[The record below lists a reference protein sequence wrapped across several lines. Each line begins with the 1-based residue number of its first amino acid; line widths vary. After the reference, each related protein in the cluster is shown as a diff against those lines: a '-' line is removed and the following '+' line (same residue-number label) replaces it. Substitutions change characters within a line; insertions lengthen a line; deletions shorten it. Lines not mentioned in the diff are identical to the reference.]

1 MVCANVGFMN
11 MHEALVLS
19 PSPRRLLEQN
29 PLGGKAARP
38 STLSGGSL
46 WPAASFPVS
55 PGLVPCAGEG
65 HIGPLDATVSLVPSR
80 PGRQDT
86 ELKDGGQPS
95 YGQRVVPAMWVQG
108 LYPQAGCL
116 PRCRPLGGPR
126 SRPDSE

>member
-29 PLGGKAARP
+29 PLGGKAPRP

-65 HIGPLDATVSLVPSR
+65 HIGPLDATVSLVPSH
-80 PGRQDT
+80 PGQQDT
-86 ELKDGGQPS
+86 ELKVGGRPS
-95 YGQRVVPAMWVQG
+95 YGHRVVPAMWVQG
-108 LYPQAGCL
+108 LCPQAGCL